1 MRQRIARFMLGRN
14 GQDPLNIFI
23 LIVATL
29 ALVLGSFL
37 RNFVGDIL
45 RLITLA
51 LIAVSWFRMLSK
63 NLPRRRAENARYL
76 RWRYQVSGFFRCQKT
91 RWEQR
96 RDYRFFTCPSCRST
110 LRVPRGRGRIRIVCR
125 KCGSSFVRKT

>member
-125 KCGSSFVRKT
+125 K

>member
-125 KCGSSFVRKT
+125 KCGSSFTRKS